1 MSDQRKKIVLA
12 ALFLVAFMAAIEGT
26 IVTTAMPT
34 IIGDLHGV
42 KVMNWVF
49 SIYLLTTA
57 MSTPLYGKLAERLGR
72 KKAFYLGI
80 FLFLLGSF
88 LSGVSSSMS
97 FLIIARAIQGF
108 GAGSMFPLS
117 MIIII
122 DLFEIEKRAKL
133 LGASG
138 GIWGIAGLLGPFL
151 GGVIVQYLSW
161 HWIFFVNLPIGCLAF
176 FMINLGLKEEA
187 PAHKGKPMDFL
198 GAIVLMFLV
207 LSFMLSIQLIGDGGL
222 GLATLIIFMI
232 FLFTSFLFVKVERKA
247 CDPIVHLELFK
258 NKNFMIYNVIS
269 FILNGFLTAVD
280 VYIPMWLQVID
291 GRSE

>member
-1 MSDQRKKIVLA
+1 MSEQRKKIVIA
-12 ALFLVAFMAAIEGT
+12 ALFFVTFMTAVEGT

-34 IIGDLHGV
+34 IIGELHGV
-42 KVMNWVF
+42 KIMNWVF

-57 MSTPLYGKLAERLGR
+57 MSTPLYGKLAERWGR

-88 LSGVSSSMS
+88 LSGMSSSMS

-108 GAGSMFPLS
+108 GGGSMFPLS

-133 LGASG
+133 MGASG

-176 FMINLGLKEEA
+176 FMISLGLKEETSS
-187 PAHKGKPMDFL
+187 HNSKPMDFL
-198 GAIVLMFLV
+198 GAIMLVLLV

-222 GLATLIIFMI
+222 GPVTLLIFI
-232 FLFTSFLFVKVERKA
+232 VFLFASFLFVKIERKA
-247 CDPIVHLELFK
+247 HDPIMHLELFK

-269 FILNGFLTAVD
+269 FILNGF
-280 VYIPMWLQVID
+280 
-291 GRSE
+291 